1 MSISHSGTTVTLHD
15 NGGDRQSDIDLIYS
29 DLGGPNGDS
38 PFNCGC
44 RVAPSGPGALADFL
58 DSDRD
63 QVIEAVLS
71 CPVEALLLE
80 FDNGRTITSRA
91 NEEGGLD
98 KWLRY

>member
-1 MSISHSGTTVTLHD
+1 MCLCHRACNIA
-15 NGGDRQSDIDLIYS
+15 
-29 DLGGPNGDS
+29 P
-38 PFNCGC
+38 
-44 RVAPSGPGALADFL
+44 RVFQEVAGEPCPILPQNLADFL